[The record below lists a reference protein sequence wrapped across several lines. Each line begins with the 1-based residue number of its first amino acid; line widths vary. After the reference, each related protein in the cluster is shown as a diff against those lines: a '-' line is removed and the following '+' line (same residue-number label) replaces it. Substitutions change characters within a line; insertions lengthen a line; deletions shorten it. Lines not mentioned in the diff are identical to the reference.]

1 MKKILLAIGLVSL
14 LFLGCPNEIELVAI
28 KVTANKVD
36 YTVGESI
43 APSDIEVVATY
54 NDGTSKVVS
63 DYTVTPSTFSEV
75 GTISV
80 TVTYTEKG
88 VVKEANYS
96 VVVAEEYT
104 LTIHMLPA
112 ANIRPKLDKLGI
124 GTDATEFRFTDTPPN
139 DSVTKVRLSTEAENE
154 TPCWAWRE
162 GTIIYCYAKSYTDKG
177 KKLPLETASSLFS
190 DCKNLEAIDLRFFDT
205 SKCTSMSSMFKNC
218 KKVKTLDVTGFD
230 TGNVTDFSR
239 MFNGCEMLEAVDVSN
254 FDTKSVT
261 KGTKPLAYPVS
272 GYCAMFRDCKAL
284 KSVDIINF
292 DTSKNPS
299 MNNMFMNCS
308 SLTSFRKQDVTKWF
322 KPSYMEYMFYGCS
335 SLTGNWDFNG
345 EWFDTSLV
353 TSMEGLFQKCSKLE
367 TLNLDYWDVS
377 KVTTMKNMFAQ
388 CSKLS
393 SPWSFSGGDWDTSKV
408 TDMSGM
414 FAACFALDYVD
425 SNLAYFNTSSVTNMH
440 EMFWVCSSLSEL
452 DLSKWDISKVT
463 DMAHMFQNCENLTK
477 IYAAKNSVW
486 KNLATNLTDSKDM
499 FSGCTKLVGKD
510 AYDANYPN
518 DITQARTFTGNTYAN
533 EYAYFTGK

>member
-14 LFLGCPNEIELVAI
+14 IFLGCPNEIELVAI

-112 ANIRPKLDKLGI
+112 INIRSKLEELGI
-124 GTDATEFRFTDTPPN
+124 KNAATEFRFTDTPPS
-139 DSVTKVRLSTEAENE
+139 DSVTKQRLSTEAENE

-177 KKLPLETASSLFS
+177 KKLPLETASALFS
-190 DCKNLEAIDLRFFDT
+190 GCQNLEKIDLRFFDT
-205 SKCTSMSSMFKNC
+205 SKCTSMSSMFKDC
-218 KKVKTLDVTGFD
+218 KNVKTLDVTGFD
-230 TGNVTDFSR
+230 TGNVTDFMQ
-239 MFNGCEMLEAVDVSN
+239 MFFGCEMLEAVDVSN

-261 KGTKPLAYPVS
+261 KGTNPPIN
-272 GYCAMFRDCKAL
+272 GYFAMFRDCKAL
-284 KSVDIINF
+284 KTVDITNF

-299 MNNMFMNCS
+299 MNSMFMGCS
-308 SLTSFRKQDVTKWF
+308 SLTSFRKQDHTKWF
-322 KPSYMEYMFYGCS
+322 KPSYMANMFYGCS
-335 SLTGNWDFNG
+335 SLTGHYDFNA

-367 TLNLDYWDVS
+367 ILNLDYWDVS
-377 KVTTMKNMFAQ
+377 KVTTMKNMFAS
-388 CSKLS
+388 CTKLDF
-393 SPWSFSGGDWDTSKV
+393 PWQYYDLYWDTSKV

-414 FAACFALDYVD
+414 FALCSSLNEVGK
-425 SNLAYFNTSSVTNMH
+425 NLAAFNTSSVTNMH
-440 EMFWVCSSLSEL
+440 EMFFACSSLPEL

-463 DMAHMFQNCENLTK
+463 DMAYMFQNCESLTR

-486 KNLATNLTDSKDM
+486 KDLATKLTDSKDM
-499 FSGCTKLVGKD
+499 FSGCTKLVGQD
-510 AYDANYPN
+510 AYNANYPN
-518 DITQARTFTGNTYAN
+518 DITQARTFTGYGD
-533 EYAYFTGK
+533 EYPNFTGK